1 MKELVNYL
9 ETLRL
14 NGFLLYD
21 GNCAVYGWG
30 NCGSNY
36 FIKGS

>member
-21 GNCAVYGWG
+21 GNCAAYG
-30 NCGSNY
+30 
-36 FIKGS
+36 